1 MPNARVRTFSF
12 LGPGTIA
19 FTVSDSFREKRHQ
32 KSDTAGTRTS
42 VAHPLLSSHREHA
55 TLRCHDVQRAPRLCV
70 PRTTYTDSH
79 LRARSPRIPIL
90 DQAAS
95 SRALIATGLH
105 LEIHGLS
112 PGRPWTRPSDTHR
125 SAPHHPDR
133 PRGEIRAREVRAPET
148 QACRRATQADPVWP
162 RRPPDATA
170 GGVGARC
177 VTLIPAAA
185 AAASARGPPAAWR
198 CAYVPPRTS
207 RYRCS
212 RAVRCGEVS
221 P

>member
-1 MPNARVRTFSF
+1 MLGFERSAF
-12 LGPGTIA
+12 LAQGRLPSRSVIH
-19 FTVSDSFREKRHQ
+19 SERS
-32 KSDTAGTRTS
+32 GTRS
-42 VAHPLLSSHREHA
+42 QIPPERGRVLRIPCYHPIEKYA
-55 TLRCHDVQRAPRLCV
+55 TLRCHDVRRAPRLGI